1 MTNTRSSAQPSL
13 PLRPHPLIPPLL
25 PQTWGFES
33 GPRARRGHTLVLSGD
48 SILMFGGRD
57 NEITREHVPRTF
69 NIEEEEGELLFTT

>member
-1 MTNTRSSAQPSL
+1 
-13 PLRPHPLIPPLL
+13 
-25 PQTWGFES
+25 
-33 GPRARRGHTLVLSGD
+33 VLSGD

>member
-1 MTNTRSSAQPSL
+1 MNKHAIERPAQPTPPSS
-13 PLRPHPLIPPLL
+13 LIPPLL